1 MRESWKVHACGGKN
15 ARQKVQGVDMRYK
28 EKDTEKACKIRRESV
43 TVKRKCKADKISQKA
58 EQSKLPT
65 SHMYLPRNSKL
76 SI

>member
-1 MRESWKVHACGGKN
+1 MWGEECKTESTRGRHEIQGKS
-15 ARQKVQGVDMRYK
+15 
-28 EKDTEKACKIRRESV
+28 DTEKACKIRRESV
-43 TVKRKCKADKISQKA
+43 TVKRKCKADKISKKA